1 MFYGIQNFRHF
12 RETVSNPTNAR
23 YKIPKTKISKYY
35 KVILWNSKFQNFL
48 GCLSNPTNA
57 KKKIDKSNIQA
68 NCTIQKY
75 ICYSAMNIV
84 IDKCNALSVT
94 IILT

>member
-35 KVILWNSKFQNFL
+35 KVILWNSKVQNFL
-48 GCLSNPTNA
+48 GVPE
-57 KKKIDKSNIQA
+57 
-68 NCTIQKY
+68 
-75 ICYSAMNIV
+75 
-84 IDKCNALSVT
+84 
-94 IILT
+94 